1 MKINIMNKIPKVLSY
16 LIIFQIC
23 VYQSFFFF
31 NTDMCFLYIVL
42 FFFFNTDMCFLYIV
56 LIKMTSYNIA
66 LSESLFTH
74 NICIHIKHDIRVLKS
89 NILKYN
95 NTSRLFK
102 PMSIKLCRQWF
113 PIMLLISAVGGEQQ
127 PYKGKRT

>member
-23 VYQSFFFF
+23 VYQS
-31 NTDMCFLYIVL
+31 